1 MFNNLVESDLHLKET
16 ARRSWFFVATMG
28 AYTVLFMIAG
38 VASIY
43 AYDARLEE
51 QTNEYVV
58 TFVPPVLPA
67 EATPARTSP
76 ARASIDNSR
85 RMPERAQPIARISDS
100 VKPPDEISSA
110 PLKVK
115 ELPAFG
121 PVAITGRDFDP
132 GTTGMRGSGTG
143 NGNPVAETPR
153 TVKVEIEEAPPER
166 VAPPQPPKI
175 LKISSVLNGRAVSL
189 PKPIYSKMAQAVR
202 ASGMVTV
209 QVLIDETGK
218 VISAQAVS
226 GHPLLQ
232 AEAAKAAR
240 QARFTPT
247 ILGDQPVKV
256 SGVITYNFTLQ

>member
-1 MFNNLVESDLHLKET
+1 MFNNLIESDLHLKET
-16 ARRSWFFVATMG
+16 VRRSWFFVATLG

-43 AYDARLEE
+43 AYDAHLEE
-51 QTNEYVV
+51 QTNEYIV
-58 TFVPPVLPA
+58 TFVPPVTP
-67 EATPARTSP
+67 EEPTPARPSAP
-76 ARASIDNSR
+76 RAGIDNSR
-85 RMPERAQPIARISDS
+85 RIPERAQPIAPVSTS

-115 ELPAFG
+115 ELPVFG

-132 GTTGMRGSGTG
+132 GTTGTRGGGTGTG
-143 NGNPVAETPR
+143 NPTAEPPR

-175 LKISSVLNGRAVSL
+175 LKISTVLNGRAISL
-189 PKPIYSKMAQAVR
+189 PKPIYSKMAQTVR
-202 ASGMVTV
+202 ASGVVTV

-218 VISAQAVS
+218 VISAHAVS

-256 SGVITYNFTLQ
+256 SGVITYNFNLQ